1 LILAQQNTWEFIRN
15 VINETG
21 VVHLQWNQVVMWAV
35 AFFFIYLAV
44 KKKYEPLLLLPIGF
58 GILLVNLP
66 YVQLMGFSEKGFPH
80 LLEFFFKYGISWEI
94 IPCVIFLGLGAMT
107 DFGPLIASPKT
118 MVVGAGAQLGVFITF
133 TGIILFAG
141 FSLQEAASVGIIGGA
156 DGPTT
161 IFLTQAL
168 APHLLGPNTLAA
180 YSYMAMV
187 PLIQPIFM
195 RLLTT
200 KEERM
205 RVMTQLRPVSSTE
218 KLLFPMY
225 ATVLVSLLVPQ
236 VIPLMGMFMLGN
248 LMRESGVVE
257 RLSNAAQ
264 GPLMNIVTIFL
275 GLSVGATM
283 QANLFIPTGEVS
295 AKTLTPLLIFGLG
308 LIDFGF
314 CTMGGILTIKIIN
327 LFLSEKKKMNPLIG
341 AAGVSA
347 VPMSARVVQVQGQ
360 KYNKKNFLLM
370 HAMGPNVSGVIGTA
384 SAAGMFIAM
393 FAQEHLPLYVYAPDS
408 GVEGI
413 HFKLVSWGDV
423 FTTLGVRFVGVFVI
437 LGLLQVMM
445 QISSLILRRFTK
457 Q

>member
-1 LILAQQNTWEFIRN
+1 MILAQQSTWEYIKT

-21 VVHLQWNQVVMWAV
+21 FVHLQWNQAVMWIF
-35 AFFFIYLAV
+35 AFIFIYLAI

-66 YVQLMGFSEKGFPH
+66 YVQLMGYSHEGFPN
-80 LLEFFFKYGISWEI
+80 LLEFFYKYGISWEI
-94 IPCVIFLGLGAMT
+94 IPCVIFLGLGVMT

-200 KEERM
+200 KEERK
-205 RVMTQLRPVSSTE
+205 RVMKQLRPVSKIE

-225 ATVLVSLLVPQ
+225 ATVLISLLVPQ

-257 RLSNAAQ
+257 RLSEAAQ

-283 QANLFIPTGEVS
+283 QADQFIPTGEVS
-295 AKTLTPLLIFGLG
+295 AKTLTPILIFGLG
-308 LIDFGF
+308 LIDFAF
-314 CTMGGILTIKIIN
+314 CTMGGILTIKVIN
-327 LFLSEKKKMNPLIG
+327 LFLNEKNKMNPLIG

-347 VPMSARVVQVQGQ
+347 VPMSSRVVQVQGQ

-393 FAQEHLPLYVYAPDS
+393 FAQVHAPLYVNDPNVGWSY
-408 GVEGI
+408 V
-413 HFKLVSWGDV
+413 FK
-423 FTTLGVRFVGVFVI
+423 TLGIRFVGVFVI
-437 LGLLQVMM
+437 LGILQGMM
-445 QISSLILRRFTK
+445 MLSSLILRRFTK
-457 Q
+457 A

>member
-1 LILAQQNTWEFIRN
+1 LILAQQTVWEFIEN
-15 VINETG
+15 VVSQTG

-35 AFFFIYLAV
+35 AFFFIYLAI

-66 YVQLMGFSEKGFPH
+66 FVNLMGFNEEGVPN
-80 LLEFFFKYGISWEI
+80 LLQFFYKYGISWEI
-94 IPCVIFLGLGAMT
+94 IPCIIFLGLGVMT
-107 DFGPLIASPKT
+107 DFGTLIANPKT

-133 TGIILFAG
+133 CGVILIAG
-141 FSLQEAASVGIIGGA
+141 FSLQEAASVAIIGGA

-161 IFLTQAL
+161 IFLTNAL

-195 RLLTT
+195 RLMTT
-200 KEERM
+200 RKERII
-205 RVMTQLRPVSSTE
+205 VMKQLRPVSSIE
-218 KLLFPMY
+218 KLLFPLY
-225 ATVLVSLLVPQ
+225 ATVLISLLVPQ

-248 LMRESGVVE
+248 LMRESGVVD

-264 GPLMNIVTIFL
+264 GPLMNVVTIFL

-283 QANLFIPTGEVS
+283 QAGQFLPSSEFTVKS
-295 AKTLTPLLIFGLG
+295 FAPLLIFGLG
-308 LIDFGF
+308 LVAFAF
-314 CTMGGILTIKIIN
+314 CTMGGIITVKIMN
-327 LFLSEKKKMNPLIG
+327 LFLSEKNKMNPLIG

-347 VPMSARVVQVQGQ
+347 VPMSSRVVQVQGQ

-384 SAAGMFIAM
+384 SAAGMLIAM
-393 FAQEHLPLYVYAPDS
+393 FAGITAPLYVEKVGWGY
-408 GVEGI
+408 V
-413 HFKLVSWGDV
+413 FK
-423 FTTLGVRFVGVFVI
+423 TLGVRLVGVFVI
-437 LGLLQVMM
+437 LGLLQVMI
-445 QISSLILRRFTK
+445 QLSSLILRRFTK

>member
-1 LILAQQNTWEFIRN
+1 MILAQQSIWEFIRN

-21 VVHLQWNQVVMWAV
+21 VVHLQWNQAVMWAF
-35 AFFFIYLAV
+35 AFFFIYLAIR
-44 KKKYEPLLLLPIGF
+44 KKYEPLLLLPIGF

-66 YVQLMGFSEKGFPH
+66 YVKLMGMGHLGDGTEFPH
-80 LLEFFFKYGISWEI
+80 LLQFFFKYGISWEI
-94 IPCVIFLGLGAMT
+94 IPSVIFLGLGAMT
-107 DFGPLIASPKT
+107 DFGPLIANPKT
-118 MVVGAGAQLGVFITF
+118 MIVGAGAQMGVFITF

-195 RLLTT
+195 RLLTNE
-200 KEERM
+200 KERT
-205 RVMTQLRPVSSTE
+205 RVMKQLRPVSKTE

-225 ATVLVSLLVPQ
+225 ATILISLLVPQ
-236 VIPLMGMFMLGN
+236 VIPLMGMFMLGS

-257 RLSNAAQ
+257 RLSSAAQ
-264 GPLMNIVTIFL
+264 GPLMNVVTIFL

-283 QANLFIPTGEVS
+283 QADKFIPTGEVS

-308 LIDFGF
+308 LIDFAF
-314 CTMGGILTIKIIN
+314 CTMGGIITIKILN
-327 LFLSEKKKMNPLIG
+327 LFLCEKNKMNPLIG

-370 HAMGPNVSGVIGTA
+370 HAIGPNVSGVIGTA

-393 FAQEHLPLYVYAPDS
+393 FAGIHAPLYVAQAGWGY
-408 GVEGI
+408 V
-413 HFKLVSWGDV
+413 FK
-423 FTTLGVRFVGVFVI
+423 TLGVRFVGVFII

-445 QISSLILRRFTK
+445 QLSSLVLRRFTK
-457 Q
+457 A

>member
-1 LILAQQNTWEFIRN
+1 
-15 VINETG
+15 
-21 VVHLQWNQVVMWAV
+21 MWV
-35 AFFFIYLAV
+35 FAFFFIYLAI

-66 YVQLMGFSEKGFPH
+66 YVHLMGFSDKGFPH
-80 LLEFFFKYGISWEI
+80 LLQFFYQYGISWEI
-94 IPCVIFLGLGAMT
+94 IPCVIFLGLGVMT

-133 TGIILFAG
+133 CGVILIAS

-195 RLLTT
+195 RLLTNE
-200 KEERM
+200 KERK
-205 RVMTQLRPVSSTE
+205 RVMKQLRPVSSFE

-225 ATVLVSLLVPQ
+225 ATVLISLLVPQ

-257 RLSNAAQ
+257 RLAGAAE

-283 QANLFIPTGEVS
+283 QADQFLPTSEVTVKS
-295 AKTLTPLLIFGLG
+295 FAPLLIFGLG
-308 LIDFGF
+308 LVAFAF
-314 CTMGGILTIKIIN
+314 CTMGGIITVKIMN
-327 LFLSEKKKMNPLIG
+327 LFLNEKNKMNPLVG

-347 VPMSARVVQVQGQ
+347 VPMSSRVVQVQGQ

-384 SAAGMFIAM
+384 SAAGMLIAM
-393 FAQEHLPLYVYAPDS
+393 FAGISTPLYVNDPNIGWGY
-408 GVEGI
+408 V
-413 HFKLVSWGDV
+413 FKM
-423 FTTLGVRFVGVFVI
+423 LGVRFVGVFII
-437 LGLLQVMM
+437 LGLLQAMM
-445 QISSLILRRFTK
+445 MCSSLVIRRFAK
-457 Q
+457 K